1 MKIRA
6 KAFTLVE
13 LIISIVIVAL
23 LTWVIFE
30 TYRTIL
36 DITLRVENEKIVAN
50 EMLFA
55 HQVIQSLVDNYEI
68 DYEKYRSQGNEIAT
82 NNGIT
87 DALYLTGRWGD
98 SSYVW
103 SYEITQDWDRIMLR
117 KWVGTTIPLTDDWA
131 VTISGLQFQLI
142 PFDTVA
148 NGTSWAIPIGNVSFS
163 GADQI
168 FHPAFW
174 MRGMMYIERYKSNT
188 YIRSVKQPIQSF
200 FNIRSY

>member
-1 MKIRA
+1 MKIRS

-13 LIISIVIVAL
+13 LIISIVIVAI

-36 DITLRVENEKIVAN
+36 DITVRVENEKIVAS

-55 HQVIQSLVDNYEI
+55 HQIIQSLVDNYKI
-68 DYEKYRSQGNEIAT
+68 DYATYRSLGNTIAT
-82 NNGIT
+82 TNGIT
-87 DALYLTGRWGD
+87 DTLYLTGRGGS

-103 SYEITQDWDRIMLR
+103 SFTINQIGDSIMLTR
-117 KWVGTTIPLTDDWA
+117 WAGAAIPLTDSGL

-142 PFDTVA
+142 PFNTTGANVA
-148 NGTSWAIPIGNVSFS
+148 WAIPIGDLYFMNAS
-163 GADQI
+163 DIQ
-168 FHPAFW
+168 HPAFW
-174 MRGMMYIERYKSNT
+174 MRGTMYIRRYKLG
-188 YIRSVKQPIQSF
+188 YVWWVKQVVQSF